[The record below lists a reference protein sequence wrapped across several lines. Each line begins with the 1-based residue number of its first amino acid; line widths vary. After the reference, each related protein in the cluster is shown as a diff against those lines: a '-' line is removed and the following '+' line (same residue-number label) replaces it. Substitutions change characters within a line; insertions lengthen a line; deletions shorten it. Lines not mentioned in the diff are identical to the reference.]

1 MKKFY
6 RLILRDIH
14 LVIKGSS
21 DAGAALLFYLLAIIM
36 FPLSSGTESTL
47 LISIAGGA
55 IWVAALFSSLLSL
68 DRLFRSDF
76 EDGSLEQLVLSGIS
90 LETIVISKCFAHW
103 LTNGLPIVIL
113 SPILALIIGLDFSY
127 WWILCLTLLLG
138 TPSLTLIGATPA
150 ALSCAIGKGGVLTA
164 LIILPL
170 MLPVLILGSGAIT
183 AEISG
188 LGGFGHIY
196 ALTAILPLSLLAV
209 PFLASKALRLGWE

>member
-36 FPLSSGTESTL
+36 FPLSSGTEATL
-47 LISIAGGA
+47 LTSIAGGS

-76 EDGSLEQLVLSGIS
+76 EDGSLEQLVLSGMS

-103 LTNGLPIVIL
+103 LTTGLPIVIL
-113 SPILALIIGLDFSY
+113 SPVLALIIGLDFSY

>member
-36 FPLSSGTESTL
+36 FPLSSGTEATL
-47 LISIAGGA
+47 LTSIAGGS

-76 EDGSLEQLVLSGIS
+76 EDGSLEQLVLSGMS

-103 LTNGLPIVIL
+103 LTTGLPIVIL
-113 SPILALIIGLDFSY
+113 SPVLALIIGLDFSY

-170 MLPVLILGSGAIT
+170 MLPVLILGSGAIS

-196 ALTAILPLSLLAV
+196 ALAAILPISLLAV

>member
-36 FPLSSGTESTL
+36 FPLSSGTEATL
-47 LISIAGGA
+47 LTSIAGGS
-55 IWVAALFSSLLSL
+55 IWMAALFSSLLSL

-76 EDGSLEQLVLSGIS
+76 EDGSLEQLVLSGMS

-103 LTNGLPIVIL
+103 LTTGLPIVIL
-113 SPILALIIGLDFSY
+113 SPVLALIIGLDFSY

-170 MLPVLILGSGAIT
+170 MLPVLILGSGAIS

-196 ALTAILPLSLLAV
+196 ALAAILPISLVAV

>member
-47 LISIAGGA
+47 LTSIAGGA

-76 EDGSLEQLVLSGIS
+76 EDGSLEQLALSGIS
-90 LETIVISKCFAHW
+90 LETIVLSKCFAHW

-196 ALTAILPLSLLAV
+196 ALAAILPLSLLAV

>member
-47 LISIAGGA
+47 LTSIAGGA

-113 SPILALIIGLDFSY
+113 SPVLALIIGLDFSY

-183 AEISG
+183 AEVTG

-196 ALTAILPLSLLAV
+196 ALAAILPLSLLAV

>member
-36 FPLSSGTESTL
+36 FPLSSGTEATL
-47 LISIAGGA
+47 LTSIAGGS
-55 IWVAALFSSLLSL
+55 ICVAALFSSLLSL

-76 EDGSLEQLVLSGIS
+76 EDGSLEQLVLSGMS

-103 LTNGLPIVIL
+103 LTTGLPIVIL
-113 SPILALIIGLDFSY
+113 SPVLALIIGLDFSY

-170 MLPVLILGSGAIT
+170 MLPVLILGSGAIS

-196 ALTAILPLSLLAV
+196 ALAAILPISLLAV

>member
-1 MKKFY
+1 MNKFY
-6 RLILRDIH
+6 RLIVRDMH

-36 FPLSSGTESTL
+36 FPLSSGTDINL
-47 LISIAGGA
+47 LTSIAGGA

-90 LETIVISKCFAHW
+90 LETIVLSKCFAHW

-113 SPILALIIGLDFSY
+113 SPILAMIIGLDISY

-183 AEISG
+183 AEISS
-188 LGGFGHIY
+188 LGGSGHMY
-196 ALTAILPLSLLAV
+196 ALAAILPLSLLVV

>member
-36 FPLSSGTESTL
+36 FPLSSGTEVTL
-47 LISIAGGA
+47 LTSIAGGA

-113 SPILALIIGLDFSY
+113 SPVLALIIGLDFSY

-183 AEISG
+183 AEVTG

-196 ALTAILPLSLLAV
+196 ALAAILPLSLLVV

>member
-36 FPLSSGTESTL
+36 FPLSSGTEATL
-47 LISIAGGA
+47 LTSIAGGS
-55 IWVAALFSSLLSL
+55 IWMAALFSSLLSL

-76 EDGSLEQLVLSGIS
+76 EDGSLEQLVLSGMS

-103 LTNGLPIVIL
+103 LTTGLPIVIL
-113 SPILALIIGLDFSY
+113 SPVLALIIGLDFSY

-170 MLPVLILGSGAIT
+170 MLPVLILGSGAIS

-196 ALTAILPLSLLAV
+196 ALAAILPISLLAV

>member
-1 MKKFY
+1 MNKFC

-36 FPLSSGTESTL
+36 FPLSSGTEATL
-47 LISIAGGA
+47 LTSIAGGS

-76 EDGSLEQLVLSGIS
+76 EDGSLEQLVLSGMS

-103 LTNGLPIVIL
+103 LTTGLPIVIL
-113 SPILALIIGLDFSY
+113 SPVLALIIGLDFSY

-170 MLPVLILGSGAIT
+170 MLPVLILGSGAIS

-196 ALTAILPLSLLAV
+196 ALAAILPISLLAV

>member
-36 FPLSSGTESTL
+36 FPLSSGTETTL
-47 LISIAGGA
+47 LTSIAGGA

-103 LTNGLPIVIL
+103 LTTGLPIVIL
-113 SPILALIIGLDFSY
+113 SPVLALIIGLDFSY

-170 MLPVLILGSGAIT
+170 MLPVLILGSGAIS

-196 ALTAILPLSLLAV
+196 ALAAILPISLLAA

>member
-1 MKKFY
+1 MNKFC

-76 EDGSLEQLVLSGIS
+76 EDGSLEQLALSGIS
-90 LETIVISKCFAHW
+90 LETIVLSKCFAHW

-127 WWILCLTLLLG
+127 WWILCLTLLIG

>member
-47 LISIAGGA
+47 LTSIAGGA

-196 ALTAILPLSLLAV
+196 ALAAILPLSLLAV

>member
-1 MKKFY
+1 MKNFY

-36 FPLSSGTESTL
+36 FPLSSGTEATL
-47 LISIAGGA
+47 LTSIAGGS

-76 EDGSLEQLVLSGIS
+76 EDGSLEQLVLSGMS

-103 LTNGLPIVIL
+103 LTTGLPIVIL
-113 SPILALIIGLDFSY
+113 SPVLALIIGLDFSY

-170 MLPVLILGSGAIT
+170 MLPVLILGSGAIS

-196 ALTAILPLSLLAV
+196 ALAAILPLSLLAV

>member
-47 LISIAGGA
+47 LTSIAGGA

-90 LETIVISKCFAHW
+90 LETIVLSKCFAHW

-113 SPILALIIGLDFSY
+113 SPILAMIIGLDFSY
-127 WWILCLTLLLG
+127 WWVLCSTLLLG

-196 ALTAILPLSLLAV
+196 ALAAILPLSLLAV

>member
-6 RLILRDIH
+6 RLIFRDIH

-47 LISIAGGA
+47 LTSIAGGA

-113 SPILALIIGLDFSY
+113 SPVLALIIGLDFSY

-183 AEISG
+183 AEVTG

-196 ALTAILPLSLLAV
+196 ALAAILPLSLLAV

>member
-6 RLILRDIH
+6 RLILRDMH

-36 FPLSSGTESTL
+36 FPLSSGTEATL
-47 LISIAGGA
+47 LTSIAGGS

-76 EDGSLEQLVLSGIS
+76 EDGSLEQLVLSGMS

-103 LTNGLPIVIL
+103 LTTGLPIVIL
-113 SPILALIIGLDFSY
+113 SPVLALIIGLDFSY

-170 MLPVLILGSGAIT
+170 MLPVLILGSGAIS

-196 ALTAILPLSLLAV
+196 ALAAILPISLLAV

>member
-36 FPLSSGTESTL
+36 FPLSSGTEATL
-47 LISIAGGA
+47 LTSIAGGS

-76 EDGSLEQLVLSGIS
+76 EDGSLEQLVLSGMS

-103 LTNGLPIVIL
+103 LTTGLPIVIL
-113 SPILALIIGLDFSY
+113 SPVLALIIGLDFSY

-170 MLPVLILGSGAIT
+170 MLPVLILGSGAIS

-196 ALTAILPLSLLAV
+196 ALAAILPISLLAA

>member
-6 RLILRDIH
+6 RLIVRDMH

-36 FPLSSGTESTL
+36 FPLSSGTDINL
-47 LISIAGGA
+47 LTSIAGGA

-90 LETIVISKCFAHW
+90 LETIVLSKCFAHW

-113 SPILALIIGLDFSY
+113 SPILAMIIGLDISY
-127 WWILCLTLLLG
+127 WWVLCSTLLLG

-183 AEISG
+183 AEISS
-188 LGGFGHIY
+188 LGGSGHMY
-196 ALTAILPLSLLAV
+196 ALAAILPLSLLVV

>member
-6 RLILRDIH
+6 RLIFRDIH

-47 LISIAGGA
+47 LTSIAGGA

-113 SPILALIIGLDFSY
+113 SPVLALIIGLDFSY

-196 ALTAILPLSLLAV
+196 ALAAILPLSLLAV